1 MPRAVLKEEQRN
13 FYRQY
18 AGELSIEQLDQYFY
32 FSEIDLEQI
41 NEARTDSNKLGFA
54 LQLGTVRFL
63 GGFFESVKNIPST
76 VVHYVA
82 SQLKVNPDI
91 VNDYTSATTIKN
103 HKQKIQ
109 STFNYRKLTGETRK
123 EMLAWFFERA
133 MVTSERESVLID
145 QFLHLLLTEHIL
157 LPRIT
162 SFERLVAS
170 TLDQAKEEIY
180 MRLVAAVPKEKIKQ
194 LEDLLVL
201 VTANK
206 FSSSITKMDHL
217 KQSLTEGKRELERGF
232 QRLKQLNAFQSETW
246 DLSGIPHTRLKKM
259 AEYTAVSTSQSVQRF
274 TGNQKIAHLVALVA
288 IYRVKAL
295 DELLQAL
302 IVYYSEKFTH
312 AKNKE
317 LSERKQSLKK
327 YDSATL
333 SLTEAFSEMK
343 EIVKNEALTDQQVR
357 ERLSELLIAESLEEH
372 LDFIEQTAK
381 SIYEPIAVKEL
392 IDKYPIFTCFL
403 TDMIE
408 LLPLQFAQTKQGNQL
423 KSLWNLLC
431 NRHPKKFT
439 FEDYS
444 AGKQF
449 VPKKWQH
456 FIENNPNECNRALR
470 IVIIELLVPSLK
482 NHNAYISYSRTF
494 KDPMTELISDDT
506 WKSRREALL
515 KQLHL
520 PEDPKK
526 AIQNFSSELHL
537 SYGYSL
543 QEWSQNTMTRIEK
556 DHLVVSTIRKKR
568 ETKEFKRFLKRV
580 KELMP
585 AIDLADLLMEINQRL
600 DLTQYFYHISQN
612 ETRMTDLDISM
623 MAVLLAEATNIGIG
637 SVSKKNVASL
647 KQGRLSY
654 VRLNYE
660 RLETL
665 IAANNCIVT
674 SYNQLDMA
682 AYWGDGTVASAD
694 GIRYVTPRKS
704 IYSKAN
710 NKYYGKGHKGIT
722 YYNFV
727 SDHYIGFQGM
737 VIPGTE
743 RDSLYILEGLLE
755 QSSELSIQ
763 QISTDTAGYSA
774 LVFGLFG
781 LLGYQFSP
789 RIADSGNSKIWR
801 INKHAD
807 YKELNPFSKNTIR
820 VDLIEKHWADILKVI
835 GSLKEGLVS
844 ATELIRALRRENHS
858 TSLGQALEEVGKIF
872 KTKHLLRYYCDED
885 YARAILNQLNK
896 GESRHNLC
904 RKIYFGKNGKLYQA
918 YYEGME
924 DQLSALG
931 LVTNAVIYWN
941 ALYLEKVLTQITA
954 EGIPYTNQDIESLSP
969 LLFEHINFVGQ
980 YSFQYDK
987 DLENGKLRALNRA
1000 DS

>member
-41 NEARTDSNKLGFA
+41 NEARTDNNKLGFA

-82 SQLKVNPDI
+82 RQLKLTPDV
-91 VNDYTSATTIKN
+91 VNDYTSVATIKN

-109 STFNYRKLTGETRK
+109 STFNYRKLTGETKK
-123 EMLAWFFERA
+123 EMLAWLFERA
-133 MVTSERESVLID
+133 VVTSERESVLID
-145 QFLHLLLTEHIL
+145 QFLHLLLTEHVL

-162 SFERLVAS
+162 SFERLVAA
-170 TLDQAKEEIY
+170 TLDQAKEETY
-180 MRLVAAVPKEKIKQ
+180 VRLVAAVPNEKIKQ

-206 FSSSITKMDHL
+206 FGSSITKMDHL

-246 DLSGIPHTRLKKM
+246 DLSGIPHTRLKQM
-259 AEYTAVSTSQSVQRF
+259 AEYTAASTSQSVQRF
-274 TGNQKIAHLVALVA
+274 TGNQKIAHLVAFVA

-444 AGKQF
+444 AVKQF

-456 FIENNPNECNRALR
+456 FIENNPDECNRALC
-470 IVIIELLVPSLK
+470 IVIIDLLVPSLK
-482 NHNAYISYSRTF
+482 NHNAYISYSRAF
-494 KDPMTELISDDT
+494 KDPMAELISDDT
-506 WKSRREALL
+506 WKSRRDPLL
-515 KQLHL
+515 KQLNL
-520 PEDPKK
+520 SESPKK
-526 AIQNFSSELHL
+526 AIQKLSSELHL
-537 SYGYSL
+537 SYETTL
-543 QEWSQNTMTRIEK
+543 QEWSHSTMTRIEK

-568 ETKEFKRFLKRV
+568 ETKEFKQFLKRV

-674 SYNQLDMA
+674 SYNQLGMA

-704 IYSKAN
+704 IYSKTN

-737 VIPGTE
+737 VILGTE

-763 QISTDTAGYSA
+763 QISTDTAGYSD

-789 RIADSGNSKIWR
+789 RIADPGNSKIWR
-801 INKHAD
+801 INKQAD

-820 VDLIEKHWADILKVI
+820 VDLIEKHWTDILKVI

-924 DQLSALG
+924 EQLSALG